1 MYEKTDFFEFSKTNI
16 GMSSFTDEFL
26 WVGFQNWVP
35 VDMFYTTSHC
45 QMSNYTSLK
54 YPQIFIIFMSKICGL
69 MILRADIEFKVMF
82 MIHMILDM
90 SKGCYE
96 VLPVDFV
103 ANNSAF
109 ITM

>member
-1 MYEKTDFFEFSKTNI
+1 MKKRIFFRCSETNI

-26 WVGFQNWVP
+26 WIGFQNWVP
-35 VDMFYTTSHC
+35 VDVFYNSNQCQTSH
-45 QMSNYTSLK
+45 NTNLK
-54 YPQIFIIFMSKICGL
+54 YPQIFSIFTLKICGL
-69 MILRADIEFKVMF
+69 MILRAYIEFKMMF
-82 MIHMILDM
+82 MIHMILEM
-90 SKGCYE
+90 QKGCYE